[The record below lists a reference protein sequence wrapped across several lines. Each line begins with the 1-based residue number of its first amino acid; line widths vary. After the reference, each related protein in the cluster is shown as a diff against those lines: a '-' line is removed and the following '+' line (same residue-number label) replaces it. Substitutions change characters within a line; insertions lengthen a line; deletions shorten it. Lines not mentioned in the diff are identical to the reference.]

1 MSGDDRAYLFYLS
14 ILLFF
19 IAGSFLLKRRK
30 RFSQTVQ
37 QAAIWGL
44 IFAGVI
50 LAYGFSDTLRNQ
62 LLPSR
67 AVQINAESYTLERQR
82 DGHFYLTLKVN
93 NQPIEFIIDTG
104 ASQIVLSK
112 ADAHEIGF
120 DPEALAY
127 LGRATTANGQVKTAS
142 VVLDL
147 IEFGEISDQGIR
159 AAVNGGDMEGSLL
172 GMTYLSRFQE
182 LSIRGNT
189 LTLTR

>member
-1 MSGDDRAYLFYLS
+1 MSGDDRAYMFYLS

-19 IAGSFLLKRRK
+19 IGGSFLFNRRK
-30 RFSQTVQ
+30 RLSQTVQ

-44 IFAGVI
+44 IFVGVI
-50 LAYGFSDTLRNQ
+50 LAYGFSDTLQNQ

-67 AVQINAESYTLERQR
+67 AVKINAESYTLERQR

-93 NQPIEFIIDTG
+93 NQPVEFIIDTG

-112 ADAHEIGF
+112 ADARKIGF
-120 DPEALAY
+120 DPESLAY
-127 LGRATTANGQVKTAS
+127 WGRATTANGEVRTAS

-147 IEFGEISDQGIR
+147 VELGDITDQGIK
-159 AAVNGGDMEGSLL
+159 AAVNGGDLDGSLL

>member
-1 MSGDDRAYLFYLS
+1 MSGDDRAYIFYLS

-19 IAGSFLLKRRK
+19 IGGSFLFNRRK
-30 RFSQTVQ
+30 RLSQTVQ

-44 IFAGVI
+44 IFVGVI
-50 LAYGFSDTLRNQ
+50 LAYGFSDTLQNQ

-67 AVQINAESYTLERQR
+67 AVKINAESYTLERQR

-93 NQPIEFIIDTG
+93 NQPVEFIVDTG

-112 ADAHEIGF
+112 ADARKIGF
-120 DPEALAY
+120 DPESLAY
-127 LGRATTANGQVKTAS
+127 WGRATTANGEVRTAS

-147 IEFGEISDQGIR
+147 VELGDISDHGIK
-159 AAVNGGDMEGSLL
+159 AAVNGGDLDGSLL

>member
-19 IAGSFLLKRRK
+19 IGGSFLFNRRK

-44 IFAGVI
+44 IFTGVI
-50 LAYGFSDTLRNQ
+50 LAYGFSDTLQSQ

-93 NQPIEFIIDTG
+93 NQPIEFIVDTG

-112 ADAHEIGF
+112 ADAREIGF

-127 LGRATTANGQVKTAS
+127 LGRAVTANGQVKTAS

-147 IEFGEISDQGIR
+147 IELGEIGDQGVR